1 MMPEVEQ
8 RPILQAFLQDPR
20 LPRLEARMLLEHV
33 LQKPRAWMLAHDTDP
48 IEAWQA
54 QQYQVLATRRLAGE
68 PMAYLVG
75 HREFMGHD
83 FAVTPDVLIP
93 RPETEL
99 LVETALAWLA
109 DRPEAAVLDLGT
121 GSGVIA
127 VSIALGAPQA
137 AVTATDASAA
147 ALQVAVRNA
156 ARLGA
161 RVDFAQGSWYEALP
175 ARARYDLIVSNPPY
189 IARDDQHLGRGDL
202 RFEPRSALTDGADGL
217 RDLAA
222 IITGAA
228 GRLRPGGALWLEHG
242 WDQAAAVRQLLAA
255 AGFGQVSSLRDLSG
269 IERISGG
276 SL

>member
-1 MMPEVEQ
+1 MSDVS

-54 QQYQVLATRRLAGE
+54 QQYQALATRRLAGE

-127 VSIALGAPQA
+127 VSIALGAPRA

-161 RVDFAQGSWYEALP
+161 RVDFAQGSWYDALP

-189 IARDDQHLGRGDL
+189 IARDDQHLDQGDL
-202 RFEPRSALTDGADGL
+202 RFEPRNALTDGADGL
-217 RDLAA
+217 RDLA
-222 IITGAA
+222 IIVAGAA
-228 GRLRPGGALWLEHG
+228 ARLRPGGALWVEHG

-255 AGFGQVSSLRDLSG
+255 AGFDQITSRRDLSG

>member
-1 MMPEVEQ
+1 MISDVN
-8 RPILQAFLQDPR
+8 RPVLQTFLRDPR

-48 IEAWQA
+48 IEPWQA

-99 LVETALAWLA
+99 LVEVALAWLG
-109 DRPEAAVLDLGT
+109 DHPEAAVLDLGT

-137 AVTATDASAA
+137 SVTATDASAA

-161 RVDFAQGSWYEALP
+161 RVDFAQGSWYDALP

-189 IARDDQHLGRGDL
+189 IARDDEHLARGDL
-202 RFEPRSALTDGADGL
+202 RFEPRGALTDGADGL
-217 RDLAA
+217 RDLA
-222 IITGAA
+222 IIVAGAA
-228 GRLRPGGALWLEHG
+228 ARLRPGGALWVEHG
-242 WDQAAAVRQLLAA
+242 WDQAAAVRQLLAN
-255 AGFGQVSSLRDLSG
+255 AGFNQISSLCDLSG

>member
-1 MMPEVEQ
+1 MSDVS

-54 QQYQVLATRRLAGE
+54 QQYQALATRRLAGE

-127 VSIALGAPQA
+127 VSIALGAPRA

-161 RVDFAQGSWYEALP
+161 RVDFAQGSWYDALP

-189 IARDDQHLGRGDL
+189 IARDDQHLDQGDL
-202 RFEPRSALTDGADGL
+202 RFEPRNALTDGADGL
-217 RDLAA
+217 RDLAVIVA
-222 IITGAA
+222 GAA
-228 GRLRPGGALWLEHG
+228 ARLRPGGALWVEHG

-255 AGFGQVSSLRDLSG
+255 AGFDQITSRRDLSG